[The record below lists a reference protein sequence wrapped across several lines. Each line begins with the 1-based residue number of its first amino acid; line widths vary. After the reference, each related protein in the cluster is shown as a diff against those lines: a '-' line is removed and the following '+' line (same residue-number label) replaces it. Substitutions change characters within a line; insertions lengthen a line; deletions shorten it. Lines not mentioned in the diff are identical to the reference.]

1 MRLNLQKKLMLLFLA
16 VIIISL
22 SSSVFVRNL
31 VVRDFR
37 AFGEGRMLDRLYQIQ
52 AVLEGHYQQNMQWQ
66 AAQIA
71 DDLVWAWLTGFYIR
85 LYDAENR
92 LVLDTRQALARLPP
106 VMQERI
112 AASRVNQDQFPAQTE
127 FQQYPLF
134 MAGEEIGYLEVKLP
148 RPPQEDFFIQSSN
161 RFLAYSILCLG
172 LTALVISIVAARRI
186 TRPLRE
192 LTSAVDEIASG
203 DPFRRVQS
211 TGNDE
216 IGHLAASFN
225 RMSDSLENQERLRK
239 QLVSNAAHELRTP
252 LMILRGELEG
262 MIDGL
267 LPVSKESLQ
276 SLHEETGR
284 LAGILDG
291 VDELTRAQSAFLSIN
306 RQETAVVPF
315 FEEVLSRFEGQATNQ
330 KVHITVKGERA
341 ITASLDRELFT
352 RIVINLASNALRAMP
367 DGGQLDVMVSKTT
380 SRNVY
385 IDVMDTG
392 TGIDPQDLP
401 HIFERFFKK
410 SEKGLGLGLAIVREL
425 VEAHKGTITVSSE
438 PGKGTR
444 FLIELPDDKEMTR

>member
-1 MRLNLQKKLMLLFLA
+1 MLLFLA

-291 VDELTRAQSAFLSIN
+291 IDELTRAQSAFLSIN

-315 FEEVLSRFEGQATNQ
+315 LKRYFPGLKVRQRTRRF
-330 KVHITVKGERA
+330 I
-341 ITASLDRELFT
+341 
-352 RIVINLASNALRAMP
+352 
-367 DGGQLDVMVSKTT
+367 
-380 SRNVY
+380 
-385 IDVMDTG
+385 
-392 TGIDPQDLP
+392 
-401 HIFERFFKK
+401 
-410 SEKGLGLGLAIVREL
+410 
-425 VEAHKGTITVSSE
+425 
-438 PGKGTR
+438 
-444 FLIELPDDKEMTR
+444 